1 VNQAIY
7 LTLQVAILIDW
18 HRETQRVVPV
28 NVLLI
33 KHKVLV
39 MKNRINIIIPKWLRV
54 SVKLVLPLKVWWCC
68 RFTLIAVWIMGWTC
82 AARFSFGN
90 WWMKCAVFC
99 PSCENRWVRQF
110 PVMKDHKT
118 FPGTNLSSPVSSEFH
133 SRSMEMAKR
142 SLDTS
147 SSKNN
152 LKKSR
157 QKTTSAL

>member
-1 VNQAIY
+1 MNQAIY

-18 HRETQRVVPV
+18 HREIQHTVPV

-68 RFTLIAVWIMGWTC
+68 RFTPHRSVNYGLNMCCKV
-82 AARFSFGN
+82 SFGN
-90 WWMKCAVFC
+90 WWMKYAVFC

-110 PVMKDHKT
+110 PVMKGHST

-133 SRSMEMAKR
+133 WRSMEMAKR
-142 SLDTS
+142 TLDTS

-157 QKTTSAL
+157 QKTTSTL

>member
-54 SVKLVLPLKVWWCC
+54 SVKLVLPLKVW
-68 RFTLIAVWIMGWTC
+68 
-82 AARFSFGN
+82 
-90 WWMKCAVFC
+90 
-99 PSCENRWVRQF
+99 
-110 PVMKDHKT
+110 
-118 FPGTNLSSPVSSEFH
+118 
-133 SRSMEMAKR
+133 
-142 SLDTS
+142 
-147 SSKNN
+147 
-152 LKKSR
+152 
-157 QKTTSAL
+157 